1 MPNTVLYMFFYQSG
15 PTMTNER
22 PASWRMPSPKQMDKL
37 AREAARRRD
46 VGQPGPAPNYS
57 LPGEPWDAVLANPRA
72 PLADQIVIT
81 EKASQAKDVRAAI
94 GSRYGDV
101 LPAEGHLF
109 DLLEPE
115 DVVPAWKR
123 WSPIL
128 LRPEGLYGTR
138 PAEGG
143 NKAAKLKAIREAL
156 RTAKRVWL
164 ATDCDR
170 EGQLIGQEILE
181 HYEYGGEVMRVL
193 FTAQD
198 SQTIRDAFDRA
209 KPNTEYSRL
218 YAAAVARRQAD
229 QIYNLSLT
237 RTATVILGQ
246 GARRVIGVG
255 RVKTPTLAIVCKR
268 ELEIRNFVPL
278 AYFEIVATAK
288 VAGGQFQMRHA
299 PQDRIVKPEIAQDVV
314 EAAEGFDGALA
325 VRVEDKR
332 QVPPKL
338 HDLPSLQKLC
348 GSRFGWSAS
357 KTLEVAQELY
367 DGQGKKII
375 TYPRAEVRYL
385 PQSLI
390 TDVPR
395 IIAGLRVGQSF
406 STMPVPEPPVIRRGV
421 SGTFYDKGLE
431 GASHHAVIPNVNT
444 IDKLPEVW
452 PRLSFDEKKL
462 FDVIARAY
470 LAAQMPDFRYRQTT
484 ATLDVHGFEFRAAGR
499 QPIDLGW
506 RAAFPEWQPADE
518 KGDEAQLLPSLHNG
532 ETAQLQDPKIESKET
547 RPPPRYNEGTL
558 IEAMQ
563 NAWRFVDDEVL
574 RDRLKEAKGIGTPAT
589 RAEIIGGLKK
599 QGFLIAQGKNIVPT
613 ETGVSLFDV
622 LKQADPALVDPGVTA
637 QLERLLDDVVLGKQE
652 MVGAIDAVCDVAER
666 IISKLK
672 EGAAAGVP
680 SLLGSAVGD
689 GTRTY
694 PPTPAMKRFA
704 DSLVRQKG
712 IKPPPGY
719 KTSISICRKFLSEHA
734 PKKSGG
740 ETAGKLDPKS
750 VSPAQLLYA
759 KKLAQGD
766 GLIIPDDA
774 RVNSAAMSAWID
786 TNRGKKRR
794 KVNRKTSNRPVG
806 SAAPQAA
813 PKRSRKRKVNAD
825 AASTAPMSANSSRTP
840 LRIPYG
846 NKEVALKLGAR
857 YGSGGWYAPPGVDLS
872 AFGERGWLL

>member
-1 MPNTVLYMFFYQSG
+1 M
-15 PTMTNER
+15 
-22 PASWRMPSPKQMDKL
+22 SPM
-37 AREAARRRD
+37 
-46 VGQPGPAPNYS
+46 
-57 LPGEPWDAVLANPRA
+57 
-72 PLADQIVIT
+72 ADLVIT
-81 EKASQAKDVRAAI
+81 EKTSQAKDVRAAV

-115 DVVPAWKR
+115 DVVPEWKR

-143 NKAAKLKAIREAL
+143 NKAAKLKAMREAL

-181 HYEYGGEVMRVL
+181 HYKYRGQVMRVL

-198 SQTIRDAFDRA
+198 AQTIRDAFRRA
-209 KPNTEYSRL
+209 KPNTEYARL

-237 RTATVILGQ
+237 RTATVILGRST
-246 GARRVIGVG
+246 RRVIGVG

-278 AYFEIVATAK
+278 AYFEVVATAK

-299 PQDRIVKPEIAQDVV
+299 PQDRIVRREIAQDVV
-314 EAAEGFDGALA
+314 KAAEGLEGALN
-325 VRVEDKR
+325 VRVDDKR
-332 QVPPKL
+332 QGPPKL

-348 GSRFGWSAS
+348 GSRFGWPAS

-390 TDVPR
+390 SDVPKMV
-395 IIAGLRVGQSF
+395 AGLRVGRSF
-406 STMPVPEPPVIRRGV
+406 SAIPVPEPPVIRRGA
-421 SGTFYDKGLE
+421 SGSFYDKGLE

-452 PRLSFDEKKL
+452 PRLSSDEKQL

-470 LAAQMPDFRYRQTT
+470 LAALMPDFRYRQTT
-484 ATLDVHGFEFRAAGR
+484 ATFDVRGFEFRAAGR

-518 KGDEAQLLPSLHNG
+518 KGDEAQLLPPLRNG
-532 ETAQLQDPKIESKET
+532 ETAQLQDPKIEDKET
-547 RPPPRYNEGTL
+547 RPPARYNEGTL

-563 NAWRFVDDEVL
+563 NAWWFVDDEVL
-574 RDRLKEAKGIGTPAT
+574 RNRLKEAKGIGTPAT
-589 RAEIIGGLKK
+589 RAEIISGLKK
-599 QGFLIAQGKNIVPT
+599 QGLLIAQGMNIVPT
-613 ETGVSLFDV
+613 HTGLSLFGV

-637 QLERLLDDVVLGKQE
+637 RLECLLDDVVVGKQE
-652 MVGAIDAVCDVAER
+652 MVGAIDAVCDVAQR
-666 IISKLK
+666 IIGKLK
-672 EGAAAGVP
+672 EGAAAGGP
-680 SLLGSAVGD
+680 PLLGASVGNGASA
-689 GTRTY
+689 Y

-704 DSLVRQKG
+704 DSLSRQKG
-712 IKPPPGY
+712 IRPPPGY
-719 KTSISICRKFLSEHA
+719 TKSGSICRAFLDQHA
-734 PKKSGG
+734 LKKADVETSGELG
-740 ETAGKLDPKS
+740 SKPA
-750 VSPAQLLYA
+750 SPAQMLFA
-759 KKLAQGD
+759 EKIARERG
-766 GLIIPDDA
+766 IVIPDETKA
-774 RVNSAAMSAWID
+774 NSAAMSAWIKSHLS
-786 TNRGKKRR
+786 TERGKGRR
-794 KVNRKTSNRPVG
+794 KKPNKPASNSPAPTKRP
-806 SAAPQAA
+806 
-813 PKRSRKRKVNAD
+813 RIRNAG
-825 AASTAPMSANSSRTP
+825 AVVPPPTRARP
-840 LRIPYG
+840 G
-846 NKEVALKLGAR
+846 N
-857 YGSGGWYAPPGVDLS
+857 
-872 AFGERGWLL
+872 

>member
-1 MPNTVLYMFFYQSG
+1 M
-15 PTMTNER
+15 
-22 PASWRMPSPKQMDKL
+22 
-37 AREAARRRD
+37 
-46 VGQPGPAPNYS
+46 
-57 LPGEPWDAVLANPRA
+57 
-72 PLADQIVIT
+72 ADQIVIT
-81 EKASQAKDVRAAI
+81 EKTSQAKDVRAAI

-115 DVVPAWKR
+115 DVVPAWKL
-123 WSPIL
+123 WSPVL

-181 HYEYGGEVMRVL
+181 HYEYRGQVMRVL

-198 SQTIRDAFDRA
+198 SQTIRDAFSRA
-209 KPNTEYSRL
+209 KPNTEYARL

-246 GARRVIGVG
+246 GTRRVIGVG

-299 PQDRIVKPEIAQDVV
+299 PQDRIVKREIAQDAVK
-314 EAAEGFDGALA
+314 AAEGFEGALA

-332 QVPPKL
+332 QGPPKL
-338 HDLPSLQKLC
+338 LDLPSLQKLC

-385 PQSLI
+385 PQNLI
-390 TDVPR
+390 SDVPR
-395 IIAGLRVGQSF
+395 IVAGLRVGQSF
-406 STMPVPEPPVIRRGV
+406 SAIPVPEPPVIRKGA

-452 PRLSFDEKKL
+452 PRLSSDEKKL

-470 LAAQMPDFRYRQTT
+470 LAALMPDFRYRQTT
-484 ATLDVHGFEFRAAGR
+484 ATLDVRGFEFRATGR

-518 KGDEAQLLPSLHNG
+518 KSDEAQLLPPLRNG
-532 ETAQLQDPKIESKET
+532 ETAQLQDPKIENKET

-613 ETGVSLFDV
+613 ETGLTLFGV

-637 QLERLLDDVVLGKQE
+637 QLECLLDDVVVGKQE

-672 EGAAAGVP
+672 EGATAGGP
-680 SLLGSAVGD
+680 PLLGSAGD
-689 GTRTY
+689 NGTATY

-719 KTSISICRKFLSEHA
+719 KTSIVICRKFLSEHA
-734 PKKSGG
+734 PKKADG
-740 ETAGKLDPKS
+740 EKAGKLDPKP
-750 VSPAQLLYA
+750 VSAAQLLYA
-759 KKLAQGD
+759 KKLALGK

-774 RVNSAAMSAWID
+774 RTNSTTMSAWID
-786 TNRGKKRR
+786 ANRDKKRR
-794 KVNRKTSNRPVG
+794 MPNRKTTNRPVG
-806 SAAPQAA
+806 SVGPPALS
-813 PKRSRKRKVNAD
+813 PKRSRKKRVEAD
-825 AASTAPMSANSSRTP
+825 AASVAPEQANSVSVTP

-872 AFGERGWLL
+872 VFGERGWLL

>member
-1 MPNTVLYMFFYQSG
+1 MVCSYGGRAVEYLFPG
-15 PTMTNER
+15 G
-22 PASWRMPSPKQMDKL
+22 
-37 AREAARRRD
+37 AAM
-46 VGQPGPAPNYS
+46 
-57 LPGEPWDAVLANPRA
+57 
-72 PLADQIVIT
+72 ADQIVIT
-81 EKASQAKDVRAAI
+81 EKTSQAKDVRAAI

-181 HYEYGGEVMRVL
+181 HYEYRGQVMRVL

-198 SQTIRDAFDRA
+198 SQTIRDAFGRA
-209 KPNTEYSRL
+209 KPNAEYARL

-246 GARRVIGVG
+246 GSRRVIGVG

-268 ELEIRNFVPL
+268 ELEICNFVPI
-278 AYFEIVATAK
+278 AYFEVAATAK
-288 VAGGQFQMRHA
+288 AAGGQFKMRHT
-299 PQDRIVKPEIAQDVV
+299 PQERILKR
-314 EAAEGFDGALA
+314 EAAETVVNAAQGFEGSLG

-332 QVPPKL
+332 QGPPKL

-348 GSRFGWSAS
+348 GSRFGWPAS
-357 KTLEVAQELY
+357 KTLAVAQELY

-385 PQSLI
+385 PQNLI
-390 TDVPR
+390 SDVPQ
-395 IIAGLRVGQSF
+395 IVAGLQVGQSF
-406 STMPVPEPPVIRRGV
+406 SAIPVPDPPVIRRGA
-421 SGTFYDKGLE
+421 SGSFYDKGLE

-444 IDKLPEVW
+444 IDKLREVW
-452 PRLSFDEKKL
+452 PRLSSDEKKL

-470 LAAQMPDFRYRQTT
+470 LAALMPDFRYRQTT
-484 ATLDVHGFEFRAAGR
+484 ATLDVRGFAFRAAGR

-506 RAAFPEWQPADE
+506 RAAFPDWQPADE
-518 KGDEAQLLPSLHNG
+518 KGDEAQLLPPLRNG
-532 ETAQLQDPKIESKET
+532 ETAQLQDPKIEDKET

-558 IEAMQ
+558 IDAMQ

-574 RDRLKEAKGIGTPAT
+574 RERLKEAKGIGTPAT

-599 QGFLIAQGKNIVPT
+599 QGFLMAQGKHVVPT
-613 ETGVSLFDV
+613 ETGFSLFAV

-637 QLERLLDDVVLGKQE
+637 QRECLLDDVVIGKQE
-652 MVGAIDAVCDVAER
+652 LVGAIDAVCDVAQR
-666 IISKLK
+666 IIGKLK
-672 EGAAAGVP
+672 EGAGAGGP
-680 SLLGSAVGD
+680 PLLGAAVGGD
-689 GTRTY
+689 AGDR
-694 PPTPAMKRFA
+694 PPAPAMKRFA
-704 DSLVRQKG
+704 DSVAREKG

-719 KTSISICRKFLSEHA
+719 TKSRSICRKFLSEHA
-734 PKKSGG
+734 PKKADG
-740 ETAGKLDPKS
+740 ETVGKPNPKP

-759 KKLAQGD
+759 KKIAQGK
-766 GLIIPDDA
+766 GLIIPDEA
-774 RVNSAAMSAWID
+774 KTNSATMSAWID
-786 TNRGKKRR
+786 SNRGTMRR
-794 KVNRKTSNRPVG
+794 K
-806 SAAPQAA
+806 
-813 PKRSRKRKVNAD
+813 
-825 AASTAPMSANSSRTP
+825 
-840 LRIPYG
+840 
-846 NKEVALKLGAR
+846 
-857 YGSGGWYAPPGVDLS
+857 
-872 AFGERGWLL
+872 RG

>member
-1 MPNTVLYMFFYQSG
+1 MFSF
-15 PTMTNER
+15 R
-22 PASWRMPSPKQMDKL
+22 RCRIDPS
-37 AREAARRRD
+37 
-46 VGQPGPAPNYS
+46 S
-57 LPGEPWDAVLANPRA
+57 EPVM
-72 PLADQIVIT
+72 ADQIVIT
-81 EKASQAKDVRAAI
+81 EKSSQAKDVRAAV
-94 GSRYGDV
+94 GSRYGDI

-115 DVVPAWKR
+115 DVVPAWKH

-128 LRPEGLYGTR
+128 LRPEGLYDTH

-156 RTAKRVWL
+156 RSAKRVWL

-181 HYEYGGEVMRVL
+181 HYRYRGQIMRVL

-198 SQTIRDAFDRA
+198 SRTIRDAFAGA
-209 KPNTEYSRL
+209 KPNAEYASL

-237 RTATVILGQ
+237 RTATVILGR
-246 GARRVIGVG
+246 GARGVIGVG

-278 AYFEIVATAK
+278 AYFEVVATAN
-288 VAGGQFQMRHA
+288 VAGGQFRMRHA
-299 PQDRIVKPEIAQDVV
+299 PQERIVRRELAQEVV
-314 EAAEGFDGALA
+314 NAARGFEGPLG
-325 VRVEDKR
+325 VRVEEKR
-332 QVPPKL
+332 QGPPKL
-338 HDLPSLQKLC
+338 HDLPSLQKFC
-348 GSRFGWSAS
+348 SSRFGWPAA

-385 PQSLI
+385 PASLEK
-390 TDVPR
+390 DVPR
-395 IIAGLRVGQSF
+395 LVAGLRVGKSF
-406 STMPVPEPPVIRRGV
+406 GAIPVSEPPVIRKGA
-421 SGTFYDKGLE
+421 SGSFYDKGLE

-444 IDKLPEVW
+444 VDDLREIW
-452 PRLSFDEKKL
+452 PRLSIEEKKL

-470 LAAQMPDFRYRQTT
+470 LAAIMPDYRYRQTT
-484 ATLDVHGFEFRAAGR
+484 ATLDVRGFEFRAAGR

-518 KGDEAQLLPSLHNG
+518 KGDEAQLLPPLRTG
-532 ETAQLQDPKIESKET
+532 ETAQLQDPKIEDKET

-574 RDRLKEAKGIGTPAT
+574 REDRKEAKGIGTPAT

-599 QGFLIAQGKNIVPT
+599 QGFLIAQGKHIVPT
-613 ETGVSLFDV
+613 EVGLSLFDV

-637 QLERLLDDVVLGKQE
+637 QLECLLDDVVVGKQE

-666 IISKLK
+666 IIGKLK
-672 EGAAAGVP
+672 EGAAVGGLP
-680 SLLGSAVGD
+680 SLVATVGN
-689 GTRTY
+689 GAAAY

-704 DSLVRQKG
+704 DSLARQNG

-719 KTSISICRKFLSEHA
+719 KTSISICGAFLKQHA
-734 PKKSGG
+734 PKKADG
-740 ETAGKLDPKS
+740 ETVGKLEPKS

-759 KKLAQGD
+759 KKIAQGK
-766 GLIIPDDA
+766 GLVIPDEA
-774 RVNSAAMSAWID
+774 KANSAAMAAWID
-786 TNRGKKRR
+786 SNKGTKRR
-794 KVNRKTSNRPVG
+794 KSGRKTAFRPAG
-806 SAAPQAA
+806 SIAPQATS
-813 PKRSRKRKVNAD
+813 PTRRSRKQK
-825 AASTAPMSANSSRTP
+825 AAAATRAAMPAQPNPVAGTP

-846 NKEVALKLGAR
+846 NKE
-857 YGSGGWYAPPGVDLS
+857 
-872 AFGERGWLL
+872 